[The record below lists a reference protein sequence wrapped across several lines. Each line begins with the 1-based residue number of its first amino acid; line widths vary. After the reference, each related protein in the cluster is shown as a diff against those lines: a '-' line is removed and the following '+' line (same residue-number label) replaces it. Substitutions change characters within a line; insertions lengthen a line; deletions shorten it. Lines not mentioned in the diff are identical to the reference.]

1 MDETHTHM
9 MPPVAQGADSKKES
23 VTYRIYEAVLEDI
36 RSGKLA
42 PGSKLKV
49 RDLSSAYTGSV
60 GSCREVM
67 NRLMGERFI
76 ETRGMTG
83 FKVRDL
89 CAVDFA
95 EVHALRA
102 ALEEHALR
110 TAIKVGDAAWEESII
125 VAYHRLT
132 RGTDTA
138 GLDIVIRETLHRNF
152 HLALIDA
159 GSSDWHQFYVR
170 VLNLHG
176 ERYRRILLPNRIKSA
191 SYLEKVDAE
200 HKQLMELC
208 LERKADGAAKL
219 LKKHRSRSR
228 ADLLKEL
235 RGLEKGN

>member
-1 MDETHTHM
+1 MEQTQIHM
-9 MPPVAQGADSKKES
+9 MSPVAQGTDSKKES
-23 VTYRIYEAVLEDI
+23 VTCRIYEAVLEDI
-36 RSGKLA
+36 RSGRLA

-49 RDLSSAYTGSV
+49 RELSSTYSGSV

-67 NRLMGERFI
+67 NRLMGERFV

-89 CAVDFA
+89 SAVDFA
-95 EVHALRA
+95 EVHDLRD

-110 TAIKVGDAAWEESII
+110 TAIEIGDAAWEESII

-132 RGTDTA
+132 RGADSA
-138 GLDIVIRETLHRNF
+138 ELDIVTRETLHRNF

-191 SYLEKVDAE
+191 SYVKKVDAE
-200 HKQLMELC
+200 HKHLMELC
-208 LERKADGAAKL
+208 LERNADEAAKL
-219 LKKHRSRSR
+219 LKMHRSRSR

-235 RGLEKGN
+235 SGLGKGN